1 MKNKGYYIYSV
12 LLIFLVFSCKKT
24 KEQEEQTVSKG
35 VNLIEYAQGFSMHDY
50 GDFTV
55 VKVTQPWANSKKE
68 YNYVL
73 YKNENTLPDSLR
85 NYTSIKV
92 PVQNIVVTST
102 THLPSIELLDEVET
116 LVGFPGL
123 DYVSTP
129 VIREQIT
136 NNNIKEL
143 GQNDNLNIEVILDLT
158 PNVIVAFA
166 MDDNNAP
173 LHTLEKSGIPVIYN
187 GDWME
192 QSPLGKAEWIK
203 LFGALYDKKEKAERL
218 FNQIAD
224 DYNEVLALV
233 EDTKEKPTIL
243 SGVMYQD
250 VWYMPQGESWA
261 AVYFRDAISDYLW
274 KDTSGTGSLALS
286 FEAVYDKGKDA
297 EFWINPGHYES
308 LKQLKEA
315 NDHYANFT
323 AFKKGKVYSFAP
335 TKGETGGTVFYEL
348 GPTRPDLVLK
358 DIVSILHPELLPNYE
373 RVFYQQLQ

>member
-1 MKNKGYYIYSV
+1 MKNKGYYILSV
-12 LLIFLVFSCKKT
+12 MLLFVVFSCKKT
-24 KEQEEQTVSKG
+24 TEKTQETVSKG
-35 VNLIEYAQGFSMHDY
+35 VNLVEYAKGFSMYDY
-50 GDFTV
+50 SDFTI
-55 VKVTQPWANSKKE
+55 VKITQPWANSTKE
-68 YNYVL
+68 YDYVL
-73 YKNENTLPDSLR
+73 YKNESTLPDSLR
-85 NYTSIKV
+85 NYTAIKV
-92 PVQNIVVTST
+92 PIQNIVVTST
-102 THLPSIELLDEVET
+102 THLPSIELLDEVKS
-116 LVGFPGL
+116 LIGFPGL

-129 VIREQIT
+129 VIREQIA
-136 NNNIKEL
+136 NKNIKEL
-143 GQNDNLNIEVILDLT
+143 GQNDNLNTELILDLH

-166 MDDNNAP
+166 MDDKNTP
-173 LHTLEKSGIPVIYN
+173 LHTLEKSGIPVVYN
-187 GDWME
+187 GDWIE

-224 DYNEVLALV
+224 DYNEVLTLV
-233 EDTKEKPTIL
+233 ENTKDKPTIL

-261 AVYFRDAISDYLW
+261 AVYFRDAVSDYIW

-297 EFWINPGHYES
+297 DFWINPGHYES

-315 NDHYANFT
+315 NEHYANFT
-323 AFKKGKVYSFAP
+323 AFKKGNVYSFAP